1 MEIAMGLNAD
11 ASIAVMVVDDQAP
24 FRRAA
29 RAVIDATDGFHC
41 AGDAASGSE
50 ALLSAD
56 CEPPALVLMDV
67 NMPGMDGFEATRRL
81 TEAHPD
87 TVVVLVSLD
96 DVGHIVDDVTA
107 CGAAAFLLKRDLQP
121 RTLRGLWRTHGRAR

>member
-1 MEIAMGLNAD
+1 
-11 ASIAVMVVDDQAP
+11 MVVDDQAP
-24 FRRAA
+24 FRQAA
-29 RAVIDATDGFHC
+29 QAVIKATDGFRA

-56 CEPPALVLMDV
+56 RDHPDLVLMDV

-81 TEAHPD
+81 TEAHPG

-96 DVGHIVDDVTA
+96 DVEHLLDDVAA
-107 CGAAAFLLKRDLQP
+107 CGAAAFLLKRDLRP
-121 RTLRGLWRTHGRAR
+121 TTLRGLWQAHGAV